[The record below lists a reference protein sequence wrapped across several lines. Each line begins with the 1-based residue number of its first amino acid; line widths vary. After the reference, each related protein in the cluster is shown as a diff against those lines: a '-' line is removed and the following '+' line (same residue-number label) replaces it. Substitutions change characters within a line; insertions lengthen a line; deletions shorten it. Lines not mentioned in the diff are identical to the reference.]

1 MRDWRHTRIWLLAAT
16 SGLWLACSG
25 ASTPAH
31 GPGSTPTADAASAEY
46 TKLVI
51 DDYRV
56 LGAAWNATRDGCLQ
70 VSDAGCD
77 AKVAVTRTAAQK
89 FLDDLASITVP
100 SRLQIPHT
108 QLVSG
113 LNQLVPA
120 LDAMKSAI
128 AAHNGDAYS
137 EAIVRAQHAV
147 LAINA
152 STYDIAPNR

>member
-1 MRDWRHTRIWLLAAT
+1 MRDWRHTGIWLLVAT

-31 GPGSTPTADAASAEY
+31 GPGSTPTAGAVSAEY
-46 TKLVI
+46 TRLVI

-56 LGAAWNATRDGCLQ
+56 LVAPWVAVRDGCQQ
-70 VSDAGCD
+70 VSDSGCD
-77 AKVAVTRTAAQK
+77 AKVAVARTAAQK

-108 QLVSG
+108 QLVSE
-113 LNQLVPA
+113 LNQFVPA

-137 EAIVRAQHAV
+137 EATVRAQHV
-147 LAINA
+147 FLAING